1 LTLEEIIQ
9 ARDNTASEFQEI
21 VENIKLDDKKAELSD
36 VRKVYEKPDIWSD
49 PDKAVAVARKV
60 QRLEE
65 EIERVEQIEK
75 LLKDLDA
82 ALELLQEGYD
92 EELFEHALAT
102 LKELQQRIELF
113 RLVTLFTEPYDTNDA
128 ILMLHA
134 GAGGVDAMDWTQM
147 LMRMYLRWAERM
159 GFETEIV
166 DISRGEE
173 AGVKSCTVFVRGSYA
188 YGYLRAEKGVHRL
201 VRLSPF
207 DADHRRHTS
216 FALVDV
222 VPDVEDVEVEINPD
236 DIEVETFRSG
246 GAGGQHQ
253 NKTES
258 GVRLI
263 HKPTGITVTVTE
275 ERSQLQNRER
285 AMRIL
290 RARVHQYHE
299 EERKKSLE
307 EIRGDV
313 KSASWGNQIRSYVFH
328 PYNMVKDHRTGYSRG
343 DIDNVMD
350 GDITDFMVKFLQ
362 GVKVESS
369 DE

>member
-1 LTLEEIIQ
+1 
-9 ARDNTASEFQEI
+9 
-21 VENIKLDDKKAELSD
+21 
-36 VRKVYEKPDIWSD
+36 VYEKPDIWSD

-65 EIERVEQIEK
+65 EIERVEQIEN

-113 RLVTLFTEPYDTNDA
+113 RLVTLFIEPYDTNDA

-222 VPDVEDVEVEINPD
+222 VP
-236 DIEVETFRSG
+236 
-246 GAGGQHQ
+246 
-253 NKTES
+253 
-258 GVRLI
+258 
-263 HKPTGITVTVTE
+263 
-275 ERSQLQNRER
+275 
-285 AMRIL
+285 M
-290 RARVHQYHE
+290 
-299 EERKKSLE
+299 
-307 EIRGDV
+307 
-313 KSASWGNQIRSYVFH
+313 
-328 PYNMVKDHRTGYSRG
+328 
-343 DIDNVMD
+343 
-350 GDITDFMVKFLQ
+350 
-362 GVKVESS
+362 
-369 DE
+369 